1 VSVAHFEDLI
11 ILPDD
16 PWFQTTNYVNFLRE
30 FLFKSVRQIL
40 LTLPVV
46 FYMINLLSHQLNLTL
61 QIIIGFVH
69 LFDLDSRPTSLLQK
83 VGREGQALLE
93 LLKMLG

>member
-1 VSVAHFEDLI
+1 
-11 ILPDD
+11 
-16 PWFQTTNYVNFLRE
+16 
-30 FLFKSVRQIL
+30 
-40 LTLPVV
+40 
-46 FYMINLLSHQLNLTL
+46 MINLLSHQLNLTL

-83 VGREGQALLE
+83 VGREGQALLK